1 MPSVTEESLKVE
13 LGEGANFKEAWDTSS
28 RYSEMLNHMKSPT
41 ALTFSKKK
49 DAFTVIYFLYY
60 PIPLTTQLKQ
70 QEKKFVNFA
79 LRIVINQ
86 RKYTV

>member
-49 DAFTVIYFLYY
+49 ERNSTASKLKNIIAQNKINGLVRNFTKKIRRNNIYS
-60 PIPLTTQLKQ
+60 
-70 QEKKFVNFA
+70 
-79 LRIVINQ
+79 
-86 RKYTV
+86 